1 MGEWE
6 NGPLINRIRIGFLF
20 FLLPL
25 FFSCAAVP
33 PNRTAEISRTIPG
46 VPFYPQETYQCGP
59 ASLAGVLNFWGV
71 KASPQEIAAEIFSP
85 TARGTLD
92 LDLGFYA
99 QRKGLRAFQYEG
111 SWEDLQQNADS
122 GHPLIVL
129 VDEGFWV
136 YQKGHFMV
144 VVGYDE
150 GHVIANSGKEERK
163 SISRLPFLR
172 SWERTKFWT
181 LRILP

>member
-1 MGEWE
+1 M
-6 NGPLINRIRIGFLF
+6 
-20 FLLPL
+20 
-25 FFSCAAVP
+25 
-33 PNRTAEISRTIPG
+33 
-46 VPFYPQETYQCGP
+46 
-59 ASLAGVLNFWGV
+59 
-71 KASPQEIAAEIFSP
+71 KASPKEIAGEIFSP

-92 LDLGFYA
+92 LDMGIYA
-99 QRKGLRAFQYEG
+99 QRKGLRAFQYVG
-111 SWEDLQQNADS
+111 QWEDLRQNVDS
-122 GHPLIVL
+122 GYPIIVL

-150 GHVIANSGKEERK
+150 GHVIVNSGKEERK
-163 SISRLPFLR
+163 SIPRLPFLK